1 MSRKGQL
8 IMKITPE
15 TTYKTLKTMVP
26 DASAEHTPK
35 GESLIRSDSEILIK
49 VKEDSATIIVY
60 KNGFFAYIDDQGEV
74 TARAV
79 ANCRVMKFEKA
90 EGGYEPVKESVFE
103 NLPFPAVL
111 SHFGAD
117 NITHKKQV
125 AVGRHENLSLDAEE
139 LPNDARLTVPNFAD
153 ELDLDGE
160 GDIWEKRLAMLP
172 DALDRLTD
180 RQREVVTLHYI
191 KKKTHRD
198 IAGLMGIGRSTVEEH
213 IEAALKK
220 LHIVFQKY
228 PCK

>member
-1 MSRKGQL
+1 
-8 IMKITPE
+8 MKITPE

-111 SHFGAD
+111 SHFGMM
-117 NITHKKQV
+117 NIEDAKRKE
-125 AVGRHENLSLDAEE
+125 AKRHENLSLDAEN
-139 LPNDARLTVPNFAD
+139 LPNDPRLTVPNFAD

-160 GDIWEKRLAMLP
+160 GDIWEKRLVQLQE
-172 DALDRLTD
+172 ALDCLKP
-180 RQREVVTLHYI
+180 RQRQIVELVYLNKEKLTQEEIAKAIGIPQSAVSITLRRA
-191 KKKTHRD
+191 KNN
-198 IAGLMGIGRSTVEEH
+198 
-213 IEAALKK
+213 LKIFFEK
-220 LHIVFQKY
+220 RI
-228 PCK
+228 

>member
-1 MSRKGQL
+1 
-8 IMKITPE
+8 MKITPE
-15 TTYKTLKTMVP
+15 TSYKTLKTMVP

-35 GESLIRSDSEILIK
+35 GESLTRSDSEILIK

-111 SHFGAD
+111 SHFGMM
-117 NITHKKQV
+117 NIEDAKRKESK
-125 AVGRHENLSLDAEE
+125 RHENLSLDAEN
-139 LPNDARLTVPNFAD
+139 LPNDPRLTVPNFAD

-160 GDIWEKRLAMLP
+160 GNIWEKRLTMLP
-172 DALDRLTD
+172 EALDCLTEGQRQVVEMLFIRKMTQEQAAGRLG
-180 RQREVVTLHYI
+180 I
-191 KKKTHRD
+191 KQQSVLDFKK
-198 IAGLMGIGRSTVEEH
+198 
-213 IEAALKK
+213 AALKK
-220 LHIVFQKY
+220 LKKY
-228 PCK
+228 FSKKHL